1 MLQWHYTGG
10 IHFLE
15 VHMELKLGDKIREL
29 RKRDGRTQ
37 ENLADALGV
46 TCQAVSRWEQN
57 ATFPDMTLIPS
68 IANYFGVTIDE
79 LFGYENDREQR
90 IKAIIEE
97 TRYLSREDN
106 GVDVNIDKRLSLLRN
121 ALIEFPANEELLCEL
136 GCTLV
141 DTGYIRVGQT
151 SVIEDDHYVAASE
164 RHHEN
169 PYWNEAIPI
178 FEKLIGETRDERI
191 RTRSSRWLIDLYC
204 NMGENDRA
212 MAIAK
217 KLPEMEYCREFAMA
231 RSAKGVEEEKLRGKT
246 LMLLAQNLQFAM
258 VGALQ
263 TKTSNFEGDLPV
275 KKIQAM
281 IDLYHAV
288 YSDGN
293 MGYGHGTL
301 RQLYLYMSEFQWRCG
316 MRDEAFESLYTALD
330 HAKKLEEI
338 QKNGGCRYTDPLLT
352 EVTYKTEPEDEPGIA
367 KSLPEEWPVWFV
379 PSCSDVKDEITADPR
394 WNEWAERCRA

>member
-1 MLQWHYTGG
+1 MASHRWNS
-10 IHFLE
+10 FFSE
-15 VHMELKLGDKIREL
+15 VLMELKLGDKIREL

-68 IANYFGVTIDE
+68 IANYFGISIDQ
-79 LFGYENDREQR
+79 LFGYENDRERR

-136 GCTLV
+136 GYTLV

-151 SVIEDDHYVAASE
+151 SVIEDDHYVAEAE
-164 RHHEN
+164 RHQNN

-217 KLPEMEYCREFAMA
+217 RMPEMEYCREFLMA
-231 RSAKGVEEEKLRGKT
+231 RSAKGKEEEKLRGKNVI
-246 LMLLAQNLQFAM
+246 LLAQELQYAV

-263 TKTSNFEGDLPV
+263 TKTANFEGDLPV

-281 IDLYHAV
+281 IDLYHAI

-293 MGYGHGTL
+293 MGTGHGTL
-301 RQLYLYMSEFQWRCG
+301 IQLYLYMSEFQWRCG
-316 MRDEAFESLYTALD
+316 MRDEAFESLYTALE
-330 HAKKLEEI
+330 HARKLEEI
-338 QKNGGCRYTDPLLT
+338 EKNGGCRYTDPLLT
-352 EVTYKTEPEDEPGIA
+352 EVVYETEPEEDPGIA
-367 KSLPEEWPVWFV
+367 RLLPEDWPFWFV
-379 PSCSDVKDEITADPR
+379 PKCSDVKAEISVDPR
-394 WNEWAERCRA
+394 WEQWVEKCRA